1 MKKLLTGLFS
11 LILCGYCFAEGLNNN
26 DSGHSDFIFSFDTGV
41 LGINISYDTDNIFDY
56 SLNANLANFYFE
68 NVTTSLGIGFFP
80 INYTYSI
87 KTNEHILSFSKLYV
101 FWNLNE
107 KFGLKISA
115 KYDDLYST
123 IFGPFFSIQTLN
135 LINFEYFN
143 TNISYSAGIK
153 LAKYNYDDETIR
165 VSYVSS
171 NIELGY
177 NYFNNRHNVYFTIG
191 LNPTPNLIIGIFYP
205 LFMFFGDW
213 IF

>member
-26 DSGHSDFIFSFDTGV
+26 DSGLSDFIFSFDTGV

-68 NVTTSLGIGFFP
+68 NVTTGLGIGFFP

-107 KFGLKISA
+107 KFGLKINA